1 MLVPAFLYRSDN
13 LVCDGKL
20 KSQSGSK
27 DFIVERQFQVAV
39 VIAAAKRDQFC
50 GQLQQQSRNGRSL
63 WPMALR
69 VGVEGNT
76 GGVTTFVD

>member
-27 DFIVERQFQVAV
+27 DFIVERQFQ
-39 VIAAAKRDQFC
+39 
-50 GQLQQQSRNGRSL
+50 
-63 WPMALR
+63 
-69 VGVEGNT
+69 GNN
-76 GGVTTFVD
+76 DNNNKCIIDE